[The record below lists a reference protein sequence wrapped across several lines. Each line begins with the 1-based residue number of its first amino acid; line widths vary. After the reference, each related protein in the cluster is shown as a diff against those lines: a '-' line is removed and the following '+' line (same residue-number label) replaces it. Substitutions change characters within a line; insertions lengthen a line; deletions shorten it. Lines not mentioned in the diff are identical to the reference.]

1 MNNISIAFLYY
12 GVMLYFKDFLYFI
25 EFFHSVHSLPLCT
38 GELTFYQIFEKVRW
52 AWQELNF

>member
-1 MNNISIAFLYY
+1 
-12 GVMLYFKDFLYFI
+12 MLYFKDFLYFI

-38 GELTFYQIFEKVRW
+38 GELTFYQIFEEVRW